1 MRKYGKELTNQT
13 ITTQQMTS
21 DTQVLKEDSNV
32 TIIFKSGL
40 GDEFKMIF
48 SSPKRE
54 KYASAAAVM
63 FEKIIGNDYTLYP
76 ESRLVYLRPS
86 IYWNIYKRFLFGK
99 EIIKG
104 TGNKLFVNGECYHFP
119 DTQFYFS
126 DAKDELIGDIR
137 GVYGIYYDDILLYIG
152 SSVSGVIEWWKEHDS
167 AFRTGG
173 PGLLYTKGFNA
184 DEIRYE
190 LLVSLDEI
198 GKILGLDSPAR
209 WLVEFIESICIKT
222 MRPVYN
228 VEGKTSD
235 FRFKIRPEDNIDG
248 VPLDY
253 WKMIEGF
260 LEEEPPMIKYKDQA
274 KDFLKKIEGPIG
286 NPGTA

>member
-54 KYASAAAVM
+54 KYAAAASVM
-63 FEKIIGNDYTLYP
+63 FEKIIENDYTLYP

-86 IYWNIYKRFLFGK
+86 IYWNIYKRFLYGK

-104 TGNKLFVNGECYHFP
+104 TGNQLLVNGERYHFP

-126 DAKDELIGDIR
+126 SAKDELIGDIR
-137 GVYGIYYDDILLYIG
+137 GVYGIYYDDVLLYIG
-152 SSVSGVIEWWKEHDS
+152 SSVSGVIERWKEHDS
-167 AFRTGG
+167 AFRGGG
-173 PGLLYTKGFNA
+173 PGLMYTKGFNA

-198 GKILGLDSPAR
+198 GKILGVESPAR
-209 WLVEFIESICIKT
+209 WLVEFVESICIKT

-235 FRFKIRPEDNIDG
+235 FRFKVRPEDNIDG
-248 VPLDY
+248 APLDY
-253 WKMIEGF
+253 FKMIQGF
-260 LEEEPPMIKYKDQA
+260 LEEEHPMTKYQDQMKA
-274 KDFLKKIEGPIG
+274 FLKKIEEPIG